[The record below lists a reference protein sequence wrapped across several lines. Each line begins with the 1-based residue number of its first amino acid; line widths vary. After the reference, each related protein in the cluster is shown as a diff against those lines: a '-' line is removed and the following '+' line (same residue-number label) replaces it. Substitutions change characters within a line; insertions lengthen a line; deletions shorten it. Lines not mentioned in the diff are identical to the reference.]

1 MKTFDFSGWAT
12 RNDVECS
19 DGRIIR
25 RDAFKHN
32 DGSTVPLVWNHQHN
46 GPENILGHALLENR
60 EEGVYAYC
68 SFNDTKNGQKAKML
82 VQHGDIDKLSIY
94 ANQLRQ
100 KGADVMHGNIREL
113 SLVLAGANPEAFIDT
128 VIAHSDDIDEEAV
141 IYTGEQ
147 IELFHA
153 EDKKDDE
160 PKDDEKSPIDIYN
173 EMSKEQQ
180 EAVHVFV
187 GMALEEASKK
197 EDGEAKHSDEED
209 DTVKHS
215 GDATI
220 EEVFNTLTEEQKTAA
235 YAIIGMALEESENV
249 THSEGGNNNMK
260 ANVFDQK
267 DDIKTGGVLSHA
279 DQAAIL
285 EMAKKSNVG
294 SLQAAIEIYGK
305 EHKDTLAHGFEAI
318 EPMSLFPEYKDVYP
332 GAPELIERDMTWVG
346 EVIRGTHKSPISR
359 IRTRMLDARG
369 TDLRAKGYND
379 REAEKSLSGNIKL
392 MGRTTDPQTIY
403 RKDALHRDDVTDIQD
418 FDAVAY
424 LYDVMKHNLYEDIA
438 LATMVGDL
446 RDDGDPDKIKEEHI
460 RPIWKDD
467 ELYTIHQKVDIEA
480 ARQKLQGTD
489 TNAHFGENYIYA
501 EAVIEAS
508 LYAREQYKG
517 SGNLAFYCDPHVLN
531 VMLLARDLNGR
542 RIYDSKTDLGKAID
556 ASGIH
561 TAEQFAGLVRT
572 DKNGKKWQ
580 LLGIFV
586 NLKDYNH
593 GSTKGGELTRFE
605 QFDIDYNLNKYL
617 IESRLS
623 GALTKIKSAIVLE
636 IPVDEEA
643 AG

>member
-12 RNDVECS
+12 RNDVTCS

-25 RDAFKHN
+25 KDAFKHN

-100 KGADVMHGNIREL
+100 KGTDVMHGNIREL

-128 VIAHSDDIDEEAV
+128 VIAHNDDIDEEAV

-147 IELFHA
+147 ISLFHA
-153 EDKKDDE
+153 EDKKEEKPAEDKKEE
-160 PKDDEKSPIDIYN
+160 PKEDEKSPIDIYN
-173 EMSKEQQ
+173 EMTKEQQ

-197 EDGEAKHSDEED
+197 EEVKHSDEEEETTPD
-209 DTVKHS
+209 
-215 GDATI
+215 
-220 EEVFNTLTEEQKTAA
+220 EEVEE
-235 YAIIGMALEESENV
+235 ENNENV
-249 THSEGGNNNMK
+249 KHSEGGNENMK

-267 DDIKTGGVLSHA
+267 DNLENGGVLSHA
-279 DQAAIL
+279 DQTAIL
-285 EMAKKSNVG
+285 EMARKSNVG
-294 SLQAAIEIYGK
+294 SLQAAIEAYGK
-305 EHKDTLAHGFEAI
+305 EHESLAHAFEAV
-318 EPMSLFPEYKDVYP
+318 EPMSLFPEYKDVN
-332 GAPELIERDMTWVG
+332 GGSPELIERDMTWVG

-359 IRTRMLDARG
+359 IRTRQLDARG
-369 TDLRAKGYND
+369 ADLRAKGYND
-379 REAEKSLSGNIKL
+379 RDTEKSLSGNIKL

-403 RKDALHRDDVTDIQD
+403 RKDALHRDDIIDIQD

-467 ELYTIHQKVDIEA
+467 ELYTIHQAVDVA
-480 ARQKLQGTD
+480 AAKAELQGTE
-489 TNAHFGENYIYA
+489 TGAHFGDNYIYA
-501 EAVIEAS
+501 EAVIAAS
-508 LYAREQYKG
+508 LYAREQYRG
-517 SGNLAFYCDPHVLN
+517 SGNLAFYCDPHLLN

-542 RIYDSKTDLGKAID
+542 RIYESKADFAKAID

-561 TAEQFAGLVRT
+561 TAEQFSGLVRT
-572 DKNGKKWQ
+572 DKDGKKFK

-605 QFDIDYNLNKYL
+605 QFDIDYNMNKYL

-636 IPVDEEA
+636 EPIDEV

>member
-12 RNDVECS
+12 RNNIECT

-32 DGSTVPLVWNHQHN
+32 DGATVPLVWNHQHN

-68 SFNDTKNGQKAKML
+68 SFNDTHNGQKAKVL

-100 KGADVMHGNIREL
+100 KGPDVMHGNIREL
-113 SLVLAGANPEAFIDT
+113 SLVLAGANPQAFIDT
-128 VIAHSDDIDEEAV
+128 VIAHNDDIDEEAV

-153 EDKKDDE
+153 EDAKKEEKPAED
-160 PKDDEKSPIDIYN
+160 KKDEKSDGEKTPIEVYN
-173 EMSKEQQ
+173 EMTDEQKDT
-180 EAVHVFV
+180 VHIFV
-187 GMALEEASKK
+187 GMALEKASEK
-197 EDGEAKHSDEED
+197 EDKEENKE
-209 DTVKHS
+209 TVK
-215 GDATI
+215 
-220 EEVFNTLTEEQKTAA
+220 
-235 YAIIGMALEESENV
+235 
-249 THSEGGNNNMK
+249 HSEGGNNTMK
-260 ANVFDQK
+260 KNVFDNEELEQ
-267 DDIKTGGVLSHA
+267 GGVLTHA
-279 DQAAIL
+279 DQEAIL
-285 EMAKKSNVG
+285 DLAKKSHVG
-294 SLQAAIEIYGK
+294 SLQTAIEMYCQD
-305 EHKDTLAHGFEAI
+305 HDTLAHGFEAV
-318 EPMSLFPEYKDVYP
+318 EGQSLFPDYKDVYP

-359 IRTRMLDARG
+359 IRTRQFEARG
-369 TDLRAKGYND
+369 DDLRAKGYND
-379 REAEKSLSGNIKL
+379 RAAKKSESGNIKL

-403 RKDALHRDDVTDIQD
+403 RKDSLHRDDMTDIKD
-418 FDAVAY
+418 FDAVEY
-424 LYDVMKHNLYEDIA
+424 LYRVMKNNIYEDIA

-467 ELYTIHQKVDIEA
+467 ELYTIHQVVDVEA
-480 ARQKLQGTD
+480 AKKELQGSNTGA
-489 TNAHFGENYIYA
+489 NFGENYIYA
-501 EAVIEAS
+501 EAVITAS
-508 LYAREQYKG
+508 LYSREQYRG
-517 SGNLAFYCDPHVLN
+517 SGNLAFYCDPHLLN

-542 RIYDSKTDLGKAID
+542 RIYESKTDFAKAID
-556 ASGIH
+556 VSGIH

-572 DKNGKKWQ
+572 DKEGKKFR

-586 NLKDYNH
+586 NLKDYIH

-617 IESRLS
+617 LESRLS
-623 GALTKIKSAIVLE
+623 GALGRIKSAIVLE
-636 IPVDEEA
+636 VPVDEEA